1 MSVWSILLRVLLSIA
16 LVLNGATGAFAA
28 TGMQMSHAVPV
39 SSAPAA
45 ERTAVEKP
53 CHQAIGMAHVGP
65 TAATDPAPEPSKH
78 PRPDCCKS
86 AICTCRCVQGV
97 RAPPIYAFVP
107 TALVN
112 HSQSVRPILLGHIS
126 PALPH
131 PTRPPIG

>member
-53 CHQAIGMAHVGP
+53 CHQATGMAESGAEAP
-65 TAATDPAPEPSKH
+65 ASPSADPKH
-78 PRPDCCKS
+78 TGLDCCKS
-86 AICTCRCVQGV
+86 TSCTCMCVHGV
-97 RAPPIYAFVP
+97 QAPPVYASPSSAV
-107 TALVN
+107 VHHN
-112 HSQSVRPILLGHIS
+112 QSVRPLLLGHSS
-126 PALPH
+126 PVLAH